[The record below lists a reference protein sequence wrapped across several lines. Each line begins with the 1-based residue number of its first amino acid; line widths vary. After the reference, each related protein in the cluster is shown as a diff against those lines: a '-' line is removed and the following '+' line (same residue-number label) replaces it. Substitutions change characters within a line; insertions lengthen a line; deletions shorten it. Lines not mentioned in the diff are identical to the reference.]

1 VRGSSNATW
10 IIFAEEFRRHIR
22 SGGYIFFTVVIALL
36 MVAAVWVVPLIQD
49 AISGEALTSE
59 VDLGRI
65 VFVDNSGVL
74 AGLEGEE
81 GPFRYGTLSEGLAAL
96 EGGEIAS
103 IYVVAGDYLE
113 TGKVEQ
119 YAEFAGRFPSNGIDE
134 SVFRNL
140 LTTGLVAGQLDP
152 DTMVRLAEPAYF
164 ENFRVED
171 DGTVSEL
178 VPTAQAIGEIIVPTL
193 FAMLLM
199 FGIMAGVGNMATSV
213 SEEKENRLVELIIT
227 SASPF
232 SIMAGKLL
240 ALGAIGL
247 IQTAVWVVVAM
258 LTIPAMFDQIPDLSS
273 LAISGSLA
281 ITIVACFIT
290 GYFMS
295 TTIAILVGAVSS
307 STREASRTAPSITM
321 TGFVPLWFM
330 GFLIS
335 YPDGLFTRLL
345 SYIPF
350 TAPSGILARIG
361 AGGEIRGGEIAA
373 ALTGVVATGLLFLWI
388 SGRVFRAATLMQ
400 GQSFT
405 PRNLWAALRNAD

>member
-1 VRGSSNATW
+1 MIS
-10 IIFAEEFRRHIR
+10 
-22 SGGYIFFTVVIALL
+22 
-36 MVAAVWVVPLIQD
+36 AVWVVPLIQD
-49 AISGEALTSE
+49 AISRDAPPSE
-59 VDLGRI
+59 IDLGRI
-65 VFVDNSGVL
+65 GFVDNSGIL
-74 AGLEGEE
+74 SGLEDQN
-81 GPFRYGTLSEGLAAL
+81 GPFRYETIPEGLAAL
-96 EGGEIAS
+96 EQGKIAS
-103 IYVVAGDYLE
+103 FYVVAEDYLE
-113 TGKVEQ
+113 SGKVDQ

-152 DTMVRLAEPAYF
+152 DLMVRLAEPAYF

-171 DGTVSEL
+171 DSTISEL
-178 VPTAQAIGEIIVPTL
+178 VPTAQAIGEIVVPTL
-193 FAMLLM
+193 FAMLLT
-199 FGIMAGVGNMATSV
+199 FCVMAGVGNMATSV

-247 IQTAVWVVVAM
+247 IQTAIWVVVAM
-258 LTIPAMFDQIPDLSS
+258 LTIPAMFDQIPDLSD

-281 ITIVACFIT
+281 ITIIACFIT

-295 TTIAILVGAVSS
+295 TTIAILVGAVSP

-321 TGFVPLWFM
+321 AGFVPLWFM
-330 GFLIS
+330 GFLIG

-350 TAPSGILARIG
+350 TAPSGILVRIG
-361 AGGEIRGGEIAA
+361 AGGEINGGEIAA
-373 ALTGVVATGLLFLWI
+373 ALAGVVATGLLFLWI

-405 PRNLWAALRNAD
+405 PRNLWTALRNAD

>member
-1 VRGSSNATW
+1 VRGSSSATW

-22 SGGYIFFTVVIALL
+22 SGGYIFFTVAIPIL
-36 MVAAVWVVPLIQD
+36 MIAAVWVVPLIQE
-49 AISGEALTSE
+49 AISSEAPTSD

-65 VFVDNSGVL
+65 GFVDNSGIL
-74 AGLEGEE
+74 SGLETQN
-81 GPFRYGTLSEGLAAL
+81 GPFRYETLSEGLAAI
-96 EGGEIAS
+96 EREEIAS
-103 IYVVAGDYLE
+103 LYIVAEDYIE
-113 TGKVEQ
+113 SGKVEQ
-119 YAEFAGRFPSNGIDE
+119 YAAFIGRFPSNWVDE

-140 LTTGLVAGQLDP
+140 LTTGLVTGQLDP
-152 DTMVRLAEPAYF
+152 ALMARLAEPASF

-178 VPTAQAIGEIIVPTL
+178 VPTAQAIGEVILPTV
-193 FAMLLM
+193 FAMLLT
-199 FGIMAGVGNMATSV
+199 FGVMAGVGNMTTSV

-247 IQTAVWVVVAM
+247 IQTAIWVVVAM
-258 LTIPAMFDQIPDLSS
+258 LTIPAMFDQIPDLSG

-295 TTIAILVGAVSS
+295 TTIAILVGAMSS
-307 STREASRTAPSITM
+307 STREASRTAPLITM
-321 TGFVPLWFM
+321 VGFVPLWFM
-330 GFLIS
+330 GFLIN
-335 YPDGLFTRLL
+335 YPDSLFTRLL

-350 TAPSGILARIG
+350 TAPSGILVRIG
-361 AGGEIRGGEIAA
+361 AGGEISGGEIAA
-373 ALTGVVATGLLFLWI
+373 ALAGVAATGLLFLWI

-405 PRNLWAALRNAD
+405 PRNLWSALRHAD